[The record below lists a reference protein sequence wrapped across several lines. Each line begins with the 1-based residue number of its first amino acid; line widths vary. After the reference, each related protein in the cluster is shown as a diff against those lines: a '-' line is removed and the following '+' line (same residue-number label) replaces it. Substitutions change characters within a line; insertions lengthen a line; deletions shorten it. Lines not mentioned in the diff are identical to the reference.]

1 MLLIL
6 LSLSGC
12 EDPLSLRLAAV
23 HENSLDSD
31 PRLCGDK
38 LRGSDAQTKALQ
50 LLRLRVPND
59 RCLVPGKTDPSAS
72 EAEQNPRGANGGR
85 ALTRDRFEI
94 EDLVESLI
102 ERLEESRVG
111 AGNLRT
117 QRYERSQEVI
127 ENKGDRFITNCNSQE
142 VSENKWVIFC
152 KAKRLLIGMAL
163 ATNERIDYGHYAQ
176 RH

>member
-102 ERLEESRVG
+102 ERFEKSRIG
-111 AGNLRT
+111 AGT
-117 QRYERSQEVI
+117 PKPSV
-127 ENKGDRFITNCNSQE
+127 TNE
-142 VSENKWVIFC
+142 
-152 KAKRLLIGMAL
+152 AKRLLKIKEITL
-163 ATNERIDYGHYAQ
+163 
-176 RH
+176 